1 MTEHTT
7 GISHRPYRLNFSTV
21 SDALDEIPESAD
33 VIEVTQASYERMQ
46 RADAIDFIPS
56 TPPVPTFLGRRVKV
70 VSGPAVR
77 FQRLPNGDGLPV
89 PAYQTALAAG
99 MDLPAA
105 ESTVIDPGEIVVVS
119 CGFNVAIS
127 EGYEGSVRPRSG
139 LARKHGISIVNSPG
153 TIDADYRGEICCIL
167 VNHGKQPFAITK
179 GDRIAQMVISPVAHA
194 EISEV
199 KTLDDTLRGAGGFGS
214 TGV

>member
-1 MTEHTT
+1 MTPH
-7 GISHRPYRLNFSTV
+7 RLNFSTV
-21 SDALDEIPESAD
+21 SDALDEIGDAD
-33 VIEVTQASYERMQ
+33 EIEVTQASFERMQ
-46 RADAIDFIPS
+46 AANVIDFIPRDGE
-56 TPPVPTFLGRRVKV
+56 PPIPTFLGRRLRIIK
-70 VSGPAVR
+70 GATVR
-77 FQRLPNGDGLPV
+77 FQRRPNGDGLPV
-89 PAYQTALAAG
+89 PNYQTALAAG

-167 VNHGKQPFAITK
+167 INHGKQPFDIK
-179 GDRIAQMVISPVAHA
+179 RGDRIAQMVISPVARA

-199 KTLDDTLRGAGGFGS
+199 KTLDDTARGAGGFGS
-214 TGV
+214 TGVK